1 MKNTKNNYST
11 LKMVL
16 RIITLAVAVW
26 ALVVAYQAKE
36 LAKWVDDK
44 QENVIEM
51 LLHNDINK

>member
-1 MKNTKNNYST
+1 
-11 LKMVL
+11 MVL